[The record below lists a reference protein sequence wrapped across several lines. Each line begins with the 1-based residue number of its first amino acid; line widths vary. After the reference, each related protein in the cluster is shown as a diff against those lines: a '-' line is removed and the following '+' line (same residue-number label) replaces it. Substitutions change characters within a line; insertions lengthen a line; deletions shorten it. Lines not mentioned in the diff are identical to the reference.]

1 MNWHQLL
8 GRRLTR
14 AATTLLLCAAPL
26 LATAQ
31 TVTYFHNDAAG
42 TPLLATDAA
51 GAVVWKESYQPYGGK
66 LNNQAAA
73 LGNRIGF
80 AGKPYDNASGLS
92 YTGARYY
99 DPLLG
104 RFMGIDPAAVEP
116 GSVHGFNR
124 FAYANNNPYRY
135 VDPDGRSPLDVAF
148 LVYDIGKLGM
158 AIYSGAGVGAAAA
171 DVAMSVVGVVIPAP
185 GAGQALKAAKAAHAV
200 EQGAGAARTGAA
212 AGMAGRAAEASRAA
226 PDFVV
231 TGSGVA
237 LPVSQS
243 RMREGFETA
252 GFPSRVAD
260 KSAER
265 GVIHSVPSKHG
276 TVDVR
281 TMEGGNNH
289 PRRAVTT
296 RSGTNDPVQL
306 GGQQF
311 PSGTPRADRRAG
323 SHLDQTP

>member
-1 MNWHQLL
+1 MNWHPLL
-8 GRRLTR
+8 GRRFTR
-14 AATTLLLCAAPL
+14 AAATLLLCAAPL

-51 GAVVWKESYQPYGGK
+51 GAVVWKETYQPYGGK
-66 LNNQAAA
+66 LNNQPAAS
-73 LGNRIGF
+73 GNRIGF
-80 AGKPYDNASGLS
+80 AGKPFDNASGLS
-92 YTGARYY
+92 YAGARYY
-99 DPLLG
+99 DPVLG

-124 FAYANNNPYRY
+124 YAYANNNPHKY

-158 AIYSGAGVGAAAA
+158 AIYSGVGVGAAAA
-171 DVAMSVVGVVIPAP
+171 DVALSVVGVASPVP
-185 GAGQALKAAKAAHAV
+185 GVGQALKAAKAVHAV
-200 EQGAGAARTGAA
+200 EQGVGIARAGEA
-212 AGMAGRAAEASRAA
+212 AGRAGRAAAAKAA

-231 TGSGVA
+231 TGSGTA

-243 RMREGFETA
+243 RMREGFDVA
-252 GFPSRVAD
+252 GFPSRAAD
-260 KSAER
+260 KTVEK
-265 GVIHSVPSKHG
+265 GVIHSVPTKHG

-281 TMEGGNNH
+281 TMEGGSHH

-296 RSGTNDPVQL
+296 RSGTNDPTQL
-306 GGQQF
+306 SGQQF
-311 PSGTPRADRRAG
+311 PSGTLQADRRAG
-323 SHLDQTP
+323 SHLEQTP